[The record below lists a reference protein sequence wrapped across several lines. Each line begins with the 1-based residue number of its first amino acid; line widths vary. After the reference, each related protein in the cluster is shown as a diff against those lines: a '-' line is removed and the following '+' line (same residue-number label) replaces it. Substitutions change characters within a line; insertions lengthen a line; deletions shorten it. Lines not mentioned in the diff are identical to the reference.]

1 VFEIKIKGINMPLS
15 KIFDTLVHNGTI
27 VTVNPE
33 FDIIKN
39 GWVGI
44 LDGRIKAIQAQDSN
58 ADLPFANI
66 RIDAD
71 GGIIMPGL
79 VNTHTHLPMTLFRG
93 LADDLPF
100 MEWLHEHI
108 FPAEA
113 KWIAPE
119 TVKTGA
125 LLACAEMLLSGTTT
139 CCDGYFLEE
148 NVAKA
153 VQRSGMR
160 AVLGQGVIDFPAPGV
175 PDPSDN
181 VAYAQTYVDTL
192 QNMTALITPSIFCH
206 SPYTCSAETL
216 IKAKAAARKADVL
229 FQVHVAETRGEAAQ
243 IPNGPHES
251 PVTYLDKLGILD
263 SKTILVHAIWIDKV
277 DIEIIAARD
286 AKISHN
292 PESNM
297 KLAAGVAPVPALLDA
312 GVCVGLGTD
321 GCASNTNLDLFGEMD
336 TAAKLHKVMGHD
348 PTLLD
353 ARQMVRMATIEGAKA
368 IGLSHQIGSLEP
380 GKRADLIVLNTRR
393 PHLTPLYHPESH
405 LVYAACGNDV
415 SHVFVDGNLVVKN
428 RKILTFDVEQV
439 MAKIVSQYQSGIAKL

>member
-1 VFEIKIKGINMPLS
+1 MPQGN
-15 KIFDTLVHNGTI
+15 IFDTLVHNGTI
-27 VTVNPE
+27 VTVNPR
-33 FDIIKN
+33 FDIIQN

-44 LDGRIKAIQAQDSN
+44 LNGRIKTVQTQDSN
-58 ADLPFANI
+58 LNLPDANT
-66 RIDAD
+66 RIDAS

-100 MEWLHEHI
+100 MEWLNEHI

-113 KWIAPE
+113 KWITPE
-119 TVKTGA
+119 TVETGA

-148 NVAKA
+148 HVARA

-175 PDPSDN
+175 PDPSGN
-181 VAYAQTYVDTL
+181 VAYAALYVEKLQQTTSL
-192 QNMTALITPSIFCH
+192 LIPSIFCH

-216 IKAKAAARKADVL
+216 IKAKTAARKADVL
-229 FQVHVAETRGEAAQ
+229 FQVHVAETRGEVAQ
-243 IPNGPHES
+243 IPNGPHRS
-251 PVTYLDKLGILD
+251 PVAYLDKLGLLD
-263 SKTILVHAIWIDKV
+263 SKTLLIHAIWIDEV
-277 DIEIIAARD
+277 DIKIIADRG

-297 KLAAGVAPVPALLDA
+297 KLAAGVAPIPALLDA

-336 TAAKLHKVMGHD
+336 TAAKLHKVMGRD
-348 PTLLD
+348 PTLLN
-353 ARQMVRMATIEGAKA
+353 AQQMVRMATIEGSRA
-368 IGLSHQIGSLEP
+368 IGLSHGIGSLEP
-380 GKRADLIVLNTRR
+380 GKQADLIVLNTRR

-405 LVYAACGNDV
+405 LVYAACGSDV
-415 SHVFVDGNLVVKN
+415 SHVFVGGNLVVKN

-439 MAKIVSQYQSGIAKL
+439 MAKIVSQYQPGIAKT